1 MQIASSAAAVEI
13 PPFTPQQGVR
23 IETDPK
29 AASAAPGPTSGDD
42 DSQIAMYSQQLR
54 VRQIVRVVEHYRV
67 HHARC
72 TVTSRMQRV
81 TFTRCQRLML
91 QG

>member
-1 MQIASSAAAVEI
+1 MQIASSAAAVEV

-42 DSQIAMYSQQLR
+42 DSQIAMFAQQLR
-54 VRQIVRVVEHYRV
+54 VRQIACVVEHYKV
-67 HHARC
+67 HRAQC
-72 TVTSRMQRV
+72 NLTNRMQRV
-81 TFTRCQRLML
+81 TFTQCQRLMH